1 MNSVHPLPSMTQL
14 QLAVEESWQP
24 DTAYLGVHQENNPAL
39 GQCYP
44 TARLVQR
51 FFSQFEIVAGKVDTG
66 SSIEAHFW
74 NIDPEQD
81 PPKHIDLT
89 WRQFPARARVVEY
102 AILDR
107 HGLNDS
113 APTVRRCELLLERVL
128 SRLS

>member
-1 MNSVHPLPSMTQL
+1 MVLVCPPVTIDQL
-14 QLAVEESWQP
+14 QLALLGSWQS
-24 DTAYLGVHQENNPAL
+24 DTAYLGVYQVNNPAL

-51 FFSQFEIVAGKVDTG
+51 FLPHFEIVAGKVDTG

-74 NIDPEQD
+74 NIDPAQA
-81 PPKHIDLT
+81 PPEHIDLT
-89 WRQFPARARVVEY
+89 WRQFPARAQVVEY

-107 HGLNDS
+107 HLLNDS
-113 APTVRRCELLLERVL
+113 APTVKRCELLLRRVL